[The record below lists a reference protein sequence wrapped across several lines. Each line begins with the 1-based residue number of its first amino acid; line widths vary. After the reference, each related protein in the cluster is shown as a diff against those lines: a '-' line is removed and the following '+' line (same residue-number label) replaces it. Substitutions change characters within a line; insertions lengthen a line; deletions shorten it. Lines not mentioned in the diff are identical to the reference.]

1 MLEGLL
7 GNKDWCKSY
16 MAGEVD
22 GATWLGR
29 GVEEEEEGNMMGKN
43 VKKVKTDADGE
54 EDQR

>member
-1 MLEGLL
+1 
-7 GNKDWCKSY
+7 

-29 GVEEEEEGNMMGKN
+29 GMEEEEEGNMMGKN

>member
-29 GVEEEEEGNMMGKN
+29 GMEEEEEGNMMGKN